1 MKTKLVQPEMCKK
14 DPIKQPRRVRTMPQ
28 IMSNRYFRT
37 NRVIFTN
44 LVFKLNLN
52 DRCEL
57 YRICFINC
65 KSK

>member
-1 MKTKLVQPEMCKK
+1 MKTKLVQPEMWKK

-52 DRCEL
+52 DRK
-57 YRICFINC
+57 II
-65 KSK
+65 